1 MEAPKNLFKDIRKLM
16 NNKHVITFMVYA
28 ILVGVLDGFIIYFLF
43 WYVEDL
49 ATTANTHNIKL
60 LEGLIVAA
68 ETLGGEV
75 VFFSISGNKSNLT

>member
-1 MEAPKNLFKDIRKLM
+1 M
-16 NNKHVITFMVYA
+16 NNRHVITFMSFA

-49 ATTANTHNIKL
+49 AATTNTGNIKL

-75 VFFSISGNKSNLT
+75 IFFSISGIHKYP